1 MSIEQC
7 AVLVVEDN
15 LDTQVIIRLM
25 LENDSFKVIA
35 TDNPS
40 TALDHLHNRKPDLM
54 IVDLMLPEMTGLE
67 FIRHI
72 RRIANYDFIPII
84 AISAYDQRY
93 LAAAIMAGA
102 DSALHKPEDIDRI
115 TETVREVLA
124 RRRPD
129 KVA

>member
-1 MSIEQC
+1 MSIERY

-15 LDTQVIIRLM
+15 PDTLVMISLT
-25 LENDSFKVIA
+25 LESDGYKVFA
-35 TDNPS
+35 TNNPS
-40 TALDHLHNRKPDLM
+40 TALDYLHTYNPDVML
-54 IVDLMLPEMTGLE
+54 VDLMLPEMTGLE
-67 FIRHI
+67 FIRHV
-72 RRIANYDFIPII
+72 RRIANYDLTPII

-102 DSALHKPEDIDRI
+102 DAALHKPEDIDRL
-115 TETVREVLA
+115 TETIKEVLG